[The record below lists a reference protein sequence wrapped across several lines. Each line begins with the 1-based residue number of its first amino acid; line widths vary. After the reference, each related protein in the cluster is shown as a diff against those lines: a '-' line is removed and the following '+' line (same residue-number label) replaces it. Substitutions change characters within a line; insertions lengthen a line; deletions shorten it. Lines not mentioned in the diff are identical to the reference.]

1 MTRVLVVEDSPTQA
15 ERLRSDL
22 ATNGFGVVV
31 ARNATDALEKLSDG
45 AIDLVVSDVV
55 MPGMDGYQLCRRIK
69 DDATT
74 RHLPVVL
81 LTSLTDPL
89 DVVNALESGADNF
102 IRKPYQKEQ
111 LLARL
116 HTVIQNRDAR
126 RDAQQDPGVRLSFL
140 KRDLNITAERQQI
153 LDLLISTF
161 EEVVMT
167 TREVKAREEQLAE
180 AHLSLEQQLGRVDFE
195 RSRLQALVDA
205 VPVPL
210 FVVADDG
217 RVTHAS
223 ESLAAVLDVKPHE
236 LLGRSIDDVTDFVDV
251 NGVPIPAETLPHHIA
266 LDRGT
271 TASVGWTFDVCL
283 RGPAGMRVPVMFQC
297 SPVLDEHGRGVGGIG
312 SIQIIGSLA
321 NHDSATGLPNRAA
334 FLERASAIPRTQTSE
349 TAIILMELDRF
360 EAVRAS
366 LGTERSAQVLVDVSQ
381 RLDLI
386 FSDVPELEGPGQV
399 HFAYLGGDQFGA
411 LLDGRPN
418 AMSALRLAEAARRTV
433 SSCSDS
439 GPRIPLSMS
448 IGVSVGGP
456 QLAVPEL
463 LAAAR
468 AALRRSSEGGGDR
481 IEFFGADASQE
492 QMERLRLE
500 VDLRAAVERGDIEV
514 EYQPAFD
521 LGTGGV
527 LGFEALARW
536 RHPRLGFVSPGVFI
550 GLAEES
556 GIIADL
562 GRDVL
567 RKACTEARRWQGQAG
582 GGGLTVSVNVSA
594 LQLRPE
600 LVEEVATVLRETGLD
615 PSCLLLELTETAA
628 MRDPEITGP
637 VLDDLR
643 RRGIRLALD
652 DFGTGYS
659 SMVHLTR
666 MHFDQLKLDRSF
678 VAGMLDGGAD
688 QVVVHSIVA
697 LGKALGVPVLAEGI
711 ERQDQVDALR
721 ALGCEQGQGFLF
733 SRSMAKKAT
742 LEFIGD
748 CACRSPVFR

>member
-1 MTRVLVVEDSPTQA
+1 MIRVLVVEDSPTQA

-22 ATNGFGVVV
+22 ATNGFGVLV
-31 ARNATDALEKLSDG
+31 ARNATDALETLSDG

-69 DDATT
+69 DDART

-89 DVVNALESGADNF
+89 DVVSALESGADNF
-102 IRKPYQKEQ
+102 IRKPYEKEQ

-116 HTVIQNRDAR
+116 GTVIQNRDAR
-126 RDAQQDPGVRLSFL
+126 RDAQQDRGVRLSFL
-140 KRDLNITAERQQI
+140 ERELHVTAGRQQI

-167 TREVKAREEQLAE
+167 TREIKVREEQLAE
-180 AHLSLEQQLGRVDFE
+180 AHLSLEQQLGRVDLE

-236 LLGRSIDDVTDFVDV
+236 LLGKSIDEVAEFVDV
-251 NGVPIPAETLPHHIA
+251 NGAPLDPEALPHHIA
-266 LDRGT
+266 LNEGT

-283 RGPAGMRVPVMFQC
+283 RGPDGTRVPVMFQC
-297 SPVLDEHGRGVGGIG
+297 SPVLDEHGRGAGGIG

-321 NHDSATGLPNRAA
+321 SHDSATGLPNRAA
-334 FLERASAIPRTQTSE
+334 FLERASAIPRAQAGE
-349 TAIILMELDRF
+349 TAVILMELDRF

-366 LGTERSAQVLVDVSQ
+366 LGTDESAQILVDVSR
-381 RLDLI
+381 RLDLV
-386 FSDVPELEGPGQV
+386 FSDVPELEGPGQAQ
-399 HFAYLGGDQFGA
+399 FAYLGGDQFGA
-411 LLDGRPN
+411 ILVGRPN
-418 AMSALRLAEAARRTV
+418 AMSALRLAESARRAV
-433 SSCSDS
+433 SSCSAS
-439 GPRIPLSMS
+439 GPRIPLSLS

-481 IEFFGADASQE
+481 VEFFGADASQE
-492 QMERLRLE
+492 EMERLRLE

-514 EYQPAFD
+514 EYQPAID
-521 LGTGGV
+521 LRTNGL

-536 RHPRLGFVSPGVFI
+536 RHPRLGFVSPRVFI

-556 GIIADL
+556 GIIVDL
-562 GRDVL
+562 GREVL
-567 RKACTEARRWQGQAG
+567 RRACTEACRWQGHAG
-582 GGGLTVSVNVSA
+582 GSGLTVSVNVSA

-600 LVEEVATVLRETGLD
+600 LVEEVVAVLSETRLD
-615 PSCLLLELTETAA
+615 PSLLLLELTETAA

-678 VAGMLDGGAD
+678 VTSMLDGGAD
-688 QVVVHSIVA
+688 QVVVQSIVA

-711 ERQDQVDALR
+711 ERQEQADALR
-721 ALGCEQGQGFLF
+721 GLGCEQAQGFLF
-733 SRSMAKKAT
+733 SRSMSKEAT
-742 LEFIGD
+742 LDFIGD
-748 CACRSPVFR
+748 HARRTPVFR